1 MNNLERIR
9 TARGM
14 TQETLALSA
23 GKTNVVKGGFEK
35 NRLIQQSGGSFVV
48 IDTAQGGET
57 GGTLAEGPSTVYRRS
72 FPCWYKQMPEAASPE
87 AWGLRPPTST
97 RRVYTGA
104 LLAVTNAPLFLLL
117 SALVHVGPDE
127 RLYIPLSAWN
137 LPELLQ
143 YIGVRV
149 VVQVHHDPCR
159 VGRSPG
165 FLCCGICHLV
175 TSTLL
180 EKGRLAP
187 PPPGHCWSFA
197 IAILSSSSTISC
209 VV

>member
-1 MNNLERIR
+1 M
-9 TARGM
+9 
-14 TQETLALSA
+14 
-23 GKTNVVKGGFEK
+23 
-35 NRLIQQSGGSFVV
+35 V

-165 FLCCGICHLV
+165 FLCGGIRHLV

-180 EKGRLAP
+180 EKGGGGGAP
-187 PPPGHCWSFA
+187 PARGGGGGEGKKKKKRKKK
-197 IAILSSSSTISC
+197 
-209 VV
+209 

>member
-1 MNNLERIR
+1 M
-9 TARGM
+9 
-14 TQETLALSA
+14 
-23 GKTNVVKGGFEK
+23 
-35 NRLIQQSGGSFVV
+35 V

-165 FLCCGICHLV
+165 FLCGGIRHLV

-180 EKGRLAP
+180 EKGGGGLAP